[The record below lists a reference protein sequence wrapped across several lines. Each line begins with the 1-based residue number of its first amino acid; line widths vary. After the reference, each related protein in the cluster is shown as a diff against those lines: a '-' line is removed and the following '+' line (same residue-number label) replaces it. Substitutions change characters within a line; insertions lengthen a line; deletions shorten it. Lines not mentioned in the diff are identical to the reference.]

1 MTLFENKNIKPM
13 NLTFWKEIKEEAGAA
28 GGAGGAASAGV
39 SAGSMASGMAALG
52 GTPTPALAQLS
63 RSGISA
69 ATVNGIPVPSQSTRK
84 KKKKKKNEDL
94 ILDTTNQNL
103 EIRALI
109 TKAIAEENDAITS
122 YLEKAKRCKELGI
135 DKLVDLFNELA
146 KDETVH
152 TGCLQ
157 AALDEF
163 DMGEI
168 NDVIDG
174 REEAE
179 EIFDKTNTVN
189 SEIED
194 VVEGLLEDFHEDY
207 ITGRELQDWDWQ
219 QRQTALYDQIGSP
232 KQIFATGKDEDIP
245 LEFDDAINILLYGK
259 DEDDRREYKELL
271 YLFKDT
277 GRMKEF
283 INYANNKGFK
293 DLSPKVIGKQ
303 EESLN
308 IVNQEIEDIVKDLL
322 QEDFHEAYEEIT
334 NLLAKQLDRMN
345 FEFANTED
353 IIYKKEGKYK
363 YLLKFDN
370 KNGFLKFKISK
381 DDNVIEVR
389 EWQLDEGQ
397 DISPIF
403 KEIEDL
409 YNKYGI

>member
-1 MTLFENKNIKPM
+1 MTLFENNNIKPM
-13 NLTFWKEIKEEAGAA
+13 NLTFWKELKEEAGAA

-84 KKKKKKNEDL
+84 KKKKKKKNESVQSATIVSPDDL
-94 ILDTTNQNL
+94 IDLVEETFRPDEILQTTVENNRERINVSVFYSNPEDRAMVHTIELEFLDPISLDILDTVILEDLTIQDCVEELQSLFRTHVQVNEDVEQNSTMAMEVRSL
-103 EIRALI
+103 L
-109 TKAIAEENDAITS
+109 TKAQAEENDAITS

-163 DMGEI
+163 DLSELD
-168 NDVIDG
+168 DVLDG
-174 REEAE
+174 QEEAQ
-179 EIFDKTNTVN
+179 EIFDKTENT
-189 SEIED
+189 
-194 VVEGLLEDFHEDY
+194 
-207 ITGRELQDWDWQ
+207 
-219 QRQTALYDQIGSP
+219 
-232 KQIFATGKDEDIP
+232 
-245 LEFDDAINILLYGK
+245 
-259 DEDDRREYKELL
+259 
-271 YLFKDT
+271 
-277 GRMKEF
+277 
-283 INYANNKGFK
+283 
-293 DLSPKVIGKQ
+293 
-303 EESLN
+303 N
-308 IVNQEIEDIVKDLL
+308 IVNTEIENVIEQLL
-322 QEDFHEAYEEIT
+322 QEDFHEEYEEIT

-370 KNGFLKFKISK
+370 KNGYLKFKISK
-381 DDNVIEVR
+381 DDNPIEVR
-389 EWQLDEGQ
+389 EWRLEEGQ

-403 KEIEDL
+403 EEIEEL
-409 YNKYGI
+409 YEKYGV

>member
-163 DMGEI
+163 DLSELD
-168 NDVIDG
+168 DVLDG
-174 REEAE
+174 QEEAQ
-179 EIFDKTNTVN
+179 EIFDKIENT
-189 SEIED
+189 
-194 VVEGLLEDFHEDY
+194 
-207 ITGRELQDWDWQ
+207 
-219 QRQTALYDQIGSP
+219 
-232 KQIFATGKDEDIP
+232 
-245 LEFDDAINILLYGK
+245 
-259 DEDDRREYKELL
+259 
-271 YLFKDT
+271 
-277 GRMKEF
+277 
-283 INYANNKGFK
+283 
-293 DLSPKVIGKQ
+293 
-303 EESLN
+303 N
-308 IVNQEIEDIVKDLL
+308 IVNTEIENVIEQLL

>member
-1 MTLFENKNIKPM
+1 MTLFENNNIKPM
-13 NLTFWKEIKEEAGAA
+13 NLTFWKELKEEAGAA

-84 KKKKKKNEDL
+84 KKSKKKKKNESVQSATIVSPDDL
-94 ILDTTNQNL
+94 IDLVEETFRPDEILQTTVENNRERINVSVFYSNPEDRAMVHTIELEFLDPISLDILDTVILEDLTIQDCVEELQSLFRTHVQVNEDVEQNSTMAMEVRSL
-103 EIRALI
+103 L
-109 TKAIAEENDAITS
+109 TKAQAEENDAITS

-163 DMGEI
+163 DLSELD
-168 NDVIDG
+168 DVLDG
-174 REEAE
+174 QEEAQ
-179 EIFDKTNTVN
+179 EIFDKTENT
-189 SEIED
+189 
-194 VVEGLLEDFHEDY
+194 
-207 ITGRELQDWDWQ
+207 
-219 QRQTALYDQIGSP
+219 
-232 KQIFATGKDEDIP
+232 
-245 LEFDDAINILLYGK
+245 
-259 DEDDRREYKELL
+259 
-271 YLFKDT
+271 
-277 GRMKEF
+277 
-283 INYANNKGFK
+283 
-293 DLSPKVIGKQ
+293 
-303 EESLN
+303 N
-308 IVNQEIEDIVKDLL
+308 IVNTEIENVIEQLL

-389 EWQLDEGQ
+389 EWKLDEGQ

>member
-1 MTLFENKNIKPM
+1 MTLFENNNIKPM
-13 NLTFWKEIKEEAGAA
+13 NLTFWKELKEEAGAA
-28 GGAGGAASAGV
+28 GGAAGAASAGV

-168 NDVIDG
+168 DDVIDG

-189 SEIED
+189 SEIEH

-232 KQIFATGKDEDIP
+232 KQIFAAGKDEDIP

-322 QEDFHEAYEEIT
+322 REDFHEEYEEIT

>member
-28 GGAGGAASAGV
+28 GGVGGAASAGV

-135 DKLVDLFNELA
+135 NKLVDLFNELA

-168 NDVIDG
+168 DDVIDG

-207 ITGRELQDWDWQ
+207 ITGKELQDWNWQ
-219 QRQTALYDQIGSP
+219 EEQTNLYNIIGSA
-232 KQIFATGKDEDIP
+232 KQIFAAGKDDDIP
-245 LEFDDAINILLYGK
+245 PEFDDAINILLYGK
-259 DEDDRREYKELL
+259 DEDDRKEYKELL

-322 QEDFHEAYEEIT
+322 QEDFHEEYEEIT